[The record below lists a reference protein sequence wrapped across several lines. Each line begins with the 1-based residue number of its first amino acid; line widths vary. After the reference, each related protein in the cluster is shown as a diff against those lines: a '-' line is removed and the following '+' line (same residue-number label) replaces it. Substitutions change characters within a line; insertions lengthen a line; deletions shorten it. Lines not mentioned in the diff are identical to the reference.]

1 MKLGKMGKI
10 GYLKDYEKITHFSS
24 KHDIN
29 VMLNHIW
36 LLYNIGVESMF
47 KKKLTA
53 NNILTRLRRPCKKG
67 EHIWKTLL

>member
-1 MKLGKMGKI
+1 MGKT

-47 KKKLTA
+47 
-53 NNILTRLRRPCKKG
+53 
-67 EHIWKTLL
+67 EKTDRKQYINKVKETL